1 MDSRIKQKEIM
12 KSKFMKR
19 VYKYLLLNLLMLNQ
33 LLQAQPGFGDEG
45 DDVQDIPEA
54 SIDFW
59 IIPMFILGIFLV
71 VYNYKNLKNRSYKA
85 SAK

>member
-1 MDSRIKQKEIM
+1 M
-12 KSKFMKR
+12 KSNFMKR
-19 VYKYLLLNLLMLNQ
+19 VYKYLLLNLLLLNQ

-71 VYNYKNLKNRSYKA
+71 VYNYKNLKNRSCKA
-85 SAK
+85 SVN

>member
-1 MDSRIKQKEIM
+1 MDCRIKQKEIM
-12 KSKFMKR
+12 KSNFMKR
-19 VYKYLLLNLLMLNQ
+19 VYKYLLLNLLLLNQ

-71 VYNYKNLKNRSYKA
+71 IISFRKTTIKLV
-85 SAK
+85 